1 MDVAVRNGFRQS
13 KKRKNNIFYIQS
25 MMSYGIMKA
34 FDNKNIDA
42 VKILLL
48 SVKLMYD
55 TKVRLIHEGIRQLL
69 VILEEEN
76 LVLYAM
82 VKLAY
87 ETQMDERF
95 LKKIELYKIDLG
107 IYSWENILQ
116 QVNELYELKFYN
128 NKNIYNVDFDD
139 LEIFF

>member
-1 MDVAVRNGFRQS
+1 
-13 KKRKNNIFYIQS
+13 

-95 LKKIELYKIDLG
+95 LKKSSCIKLIWEFIHG
-107 IYSWENILQ
+107 RIFYSRLMNYMSLSFTIIRTFIMLILTT
-116 QVNELYELKFYN
+116 
-128 NKNIYNVDFDD
+128 
-139 LEIFF
+139 